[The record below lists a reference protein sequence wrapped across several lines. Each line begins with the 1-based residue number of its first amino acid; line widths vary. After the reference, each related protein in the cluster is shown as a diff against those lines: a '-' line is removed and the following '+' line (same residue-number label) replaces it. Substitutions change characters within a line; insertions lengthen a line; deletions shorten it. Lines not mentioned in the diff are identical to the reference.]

1 LRSDD
6 PTTLAFV
13 DISTGSARYAFFNNG
28 SATQNMLPQPD
39 MISPERH
46 DILDVG
52 SISLI
57 DDPGADH
64 IADFCTAMSG
74 KLRISLDP
82 NARPGMTVNK
92 AAWLNR
98 MERISKLASIIKISD
113 EDLDYM
119 YPGTTAEAYAMST
132 LGEKTELVVVT
143 LGSEGA
149 CAFTQ
154 QGSAQVAAPKVDV
167 ADTVG
172 AGDAVMGAM
181 LAWILDHC
189 ADSGTPIS
197 CLGKDQLESMLRF
210 STMAAAIN
218 CTRIG
223 ASPPT
228 KAEILRQLENV
239 G

>member
-1 LRSDD
+1 
-6 PTTLAFV
+6 
-13 DISTGSARYAFFNNG
+13 
-28 SATQNMLPQPD
+28 
-39 MISPERH
+39 
-46 DILDVG
+46 
-52 SISLI
+52 
-57 DDPGADH
+57 
-64 IADFCTAMSG
+64 
-74 KLRISLDP
+74 
-82 NARPGMTVNK
+82 
-92 AAWLNR
+92 
-98 MERISKLASIIKISD
+98 
-113 EDLDYM
+113 M